1 MIIFQHLGAVLRGR
15 LLRLLRAAG
24 VARLGVDGAAVQVV
38 GARGKHGV
46 NVACSEPI
54 LSRYRKK
61 EMTMKL
67 GYSLGSAKVTKPNP
81 LERPVSAF
89 FMTTQSMTSPK
100 RVK

>member
-24 VARLGVDGAAVQVV
+24 VARLRVDGAAVQVV
-38 GARGKHGV
+38 GARCQHGV
-46 NVACSEPI
+46 NVACGESI
-54 LSRYRKK
+54 QSRYRKK
-61 EMTMKL
+61 AMIKKL
-67 GYSLGSAKVTKPNP
+67 SYSLGSAKVTKPNP